1 MTPFS
6 FLQELKNNG
15 VDLWIEDDAL
25 QYQGPANA
33 LTPEII
39 ITLKKMKPTLM
50 QILQNDSCN
59 NCQQHEELP
68 QHGYGCVHKIND
80 NYQYQ
85 WSPLDTLEQC
95 PLSYWN

>member
-15 VDLWIEDDAL
+15 VDLWIEGDAL

-33 LTPEII
+33 LTPEIMT
-39 ITLKKMKPTLM
+39 TLKKMKPTLM
-50 QILQNDSCN
+50 QILQNDRCTK
-59 NCQQHEELP
+59 CQQYEELI
-68 QHGYGCVHKIND
+68 QLGSGCVHKTTG

-85 WSPLDTLEQC
+85 WSLLDTLKQC
-95 PLSYWN
+95 PQGYWN